1 MKLERQIKKWTIGL
15 TMVIMM
21 FILAA
26 GAVKVE
32 AKSRTKTQPILNH
45 AQVIAYPA
53 MKTTVLKVKNLKE
66 GQSVKWSSSKPGVAS
81 VAEDGTVNF
90 LKKGNTI
97 ITAKVGKK
105 NYNVLCPSV
114 VKRHIKRW
122 HRHRNIIK
130 QGI

>member
-1 MKLERQIKKWTIGL
+1 MLNLCALFPGYMLRYDYRKNRERGFKMKLERQIKKWTIGL

-53 MKTTVLKVKNLKE
+53 MKTTVLKVKNLK
-66 GQSVKWSSSKPGVAS
+66 
-81 VAEDGTVNF
+81 
-90 LKKGNTI
+90 
-97 ITAKVGKK
+97 
-105 NYNVLCPSV
+105 
-114 VKRHIKRW
+114 
-122 HRHRNIIK
+122 
-130 QGI
+130 